1 MAVWDDNEE
10 LLKTA
15 IRREKRY
22 TKKRPFSE
30 QPLTTE
36 EFSKK
41 YWLDG
46 EQPYQYHGMRIED
59 GRDETEQLII
69 NNVREIR
76 NQLQK
81 WRKWTGERN
90 GELLE
95 QIEAAQK
102 ETAQIKKQVKILSM
116 ICAALVG
123 LLAIS
128 SGRTRRDRRSTQNHG
143 FSRTS

>member
-1 MAVWDDNEE
+1 MAVWDENEDV
-10 LLKTA
+10 LRKA

-22 TKKRPFSE
+22 EKKRPFSE
-30 QPLTTE
+30 TPLTRE

-76 NQLQK
+76 NQIQK

-90 GELLE
+90 GELME

-102 ETAQIKKQVKILSM
+102 ETAQIKKQVKVLSV
-116 ICAALVG
+116 ICAVLFG
-123 LLAIS
+123 LFIIS
-128 SGRTRRDRRSTQNHG
+128 SRRD
-143 FSRTS
+143 

>member
-1 MAVWDDNEE
+1 MAVWDDTEE
-10 LLKTA
+10 LLKKE

-22 TKKRPFSE
+22 EKKRPFSE
-30 QPLTTE
+30 TPLTRE

-46 EQPYQYHGMRIED
+46 EQPYQFHGMRIED

-76 NQLQK
+76 NQFQK

-90 GELLE
+90 GELAE

-102 ETAQIKKQVKILSM
+102 ETAQVKKQVKILSM

-128 SGRTRRDRRSTQNHG
+128 NGRTRRGRRSTRNHG
-143 FSRTS
+143 FFRFS